1 MRGKA
6 TRVFGLAVLSLMVSV
21 FLVATASA
29 APIVIKL
36 GHYSTADLPFPG
48 QGIAP
53 NVTVFKN
60 YVEQASNGELKVEI
74 HPNAVLGSVRPMIEL
89 TQSGAIHMTVPY
101 TSIMVPF
108 VPEMGITQ
116 TPFLFKDHVVAYRTM
131 QGALGKELNDLWVK
145 KTGTRILSWAG
156 GIGLPAGV
164 FQSQDDQDARGHE
177 GPQDPRA

>member
-21 FLVATASA
+21 FLVASASA

-145 KTGTRILSWAG
+145 NRDPHPELGRRV
-156 GIGLPAGV
+156 GLPTGV

-177 GPQDPRA
+177 RPKNPRA